1 LVDDDAVAI
10 PIPVVAVTIVIGG
23 DVEVVTVEPEAVRP
37 SARQD
42 KDVPRTKAAVVVSV
56 LPRMLQMIV
65 SLVAA
70 FMPDPT
76 AIVVDM
82 RPVRM
87 PFTIAEG
94 MHIRVVVLIS
104 TAMIVS
110 ITMLISIA
118 MVVMVA
124 VRAMLGNI
132 FMMIPVAVMV
142 PIMITIMIVMILG
155 HNINRKR
162 KQRDDKSDKVLQFDL
177 PPILPPELRMQV
189 ASSAR
194 IYHKKQPALS
204 T

>member
-1 LVDDDAVAI
+1 MVDDDAVAI

-23 DVEVVTVEPEAVRP
+23 DVEVVTVEPEAFAP

-42 KDVPRTKAAVVVSV
+42 KDVPRTKAAVIVSV
-56 LPRMLQMIV
+56 LPWMIQAIV
-65 SLVAA
+65 ILVAA

-94 MHIRVVVLIS
+94 MHIGVAVLIS
-104 TAMIVS
+104 IAMVVS
-110 ITMLISIA
+110 ITMLISVA

-132 FMMIPVAVMV
+132 FVMIPVAGMV
-142 PIMITIMIVMILG
+142 TIMVTIMIVMILG

-162 KQRDDKSDKVLQFDL
+162 K
-177 PPILPPELRMQV
+177 
-189 ASSAR
+189 
-194 IYHKKQPALS
+194 
-204 T
+204 